1 MNLSNA
7 KEFVIITTKIKNS
20 NLHLKSDIINHK
32 NKENSFKLFCF
43 FYSNQWEDKVKILSK
58 IIFI

>member
-7 KEFVIITTKIKNS
+7 KEFVIITTKIKIS

-43 FYSNQWEDKVKILSK
+43 FYINQ
-58 IIFI
+58 